1 MDPRRSGG
9 HASGM
14 TSAPPPPP
22 AAPPP
27 PFPPALDPPAWQA
40 PPPPP
45 GPSVR
50 GPLRRSRTDKILGG
64 VNGGLAEYTGIDAL
78 LWRVGFVALT
88 LAGGAGVVVYLLLW
102 LLMPAGPPAGAG
114 EPVTRRERVAL
125 GPRSPVPGITIAVL
139 LILMGAMAMFSTFS
153 PWEIHPRGYFGVA
166 LLVVGLGL
174 VAAAFATGRTARG
187 GLIALGVVLSLGLA
201 AAASEPWEGSGGG
214 AGDRTYR
221 PGSAASVQDAYR
233 GDVGD
238 LTLDLTRIDIGALGD
253 EGPISTRIEH
263 GAGDVRV
270 LVPYDADVQ
279 LTVDSGLGS
288 VDAFGEGDTDGFF
301 PGRGAGAWVDD
312 GVPDVVLVVHNGL
325 GDVEVSRG

>member
-1 MDPRRSGG
+1 
-9 HASGM
+9 M

-27 PFPPALDPPAWQA
+27 PIPPSGPPTWQA

-45 GPSVR
+45 GRSVR

-102 LLMPAGPPAGAG
+102 LLMPAGAPPGDGA
-114 EPVTRRERVAL
+114 PASRRERPPV
-125 GPRSPVPGITIAVL
+125 GPRSPVPGITLAVL
-139 LILMGAMAMFSTFS
+139 LILMGAMAMFSNFT
-153 PWEIHPRGYFGVA
+153 PWEFHPRGYFGVA

-187 GLIALGVVLSLGLA
+187 GLIALGVVLSLGLI
-201 AAASEPWEGSGGG
+201 AAASEPWEGRGDG
-214 AGDRTYR
+214 AGDRIFR
-221 PGSAASVQDAYR
+221 PGTEANVRDVYR

-238 LTLDLTRIDIGALGD
+238 LTLDLTAVDVTGD
-253 EGPISTRIEH
+253 GPISTRIEH

-270 LVPYDADVQ
+270 LVPVEADVQ
-279 LTVDSGLGS
+279 VTVDTGLGS
-288 VDAFGEGDTDGFF
+288 ADVFGEGDTDGYFA
-301 PGRGAGAWVDD
+301 GRGAGPTVDD
-312 GVPDVVLVVHNGL
+312 GVPDVRLVIHNGL

>member
-1 MDPRRSGG
+1 
-9 HASGM
+9 M

-27 PFPPALDPPAWQA
+27 PLPPSADPPTWQA

-45 GPSVR
+45 ASSVR

-102 LLMPAGPPAGAG
+102 LLMPAGPPAGMAG
-114 EPVTRRERVAL
+114 EPAARRERPPL

-139 LILMGAMAMFSTFS
+139 LILMGAMAMFSNFS
-153 PWEIHPRGYFGVA
+153 PWEFHPRGYFGVA

-187 GLIALGVVLSLGLA
+187 GLIALGVVLSLGLI
-201 AAASEPWEGSGGG
+201 AAASEPWEGTGGG
-214 AGDRTYR
+214 SGDRVFR
-221 PGSAASVQDAYR
+221 PGTEAGVRDVYR

-238 LTLDLTRIDIGALGD
+238 LTLDLTRIDIAD
-253 EGPISTRIEH
+253 EGPIATRIQH

-270 LVPYDADVQ
+270 LVPLDADVQ

-288 VDAFGEGDTDGFF
+288 VDVFGEGDADGYFA
-301 PGRGAGAWVDD
+301 GVGAGPTVDD
-312 GVPDVVLVVHNGL
+312 GVPDVHLVIHNGL